1 VQPDEA
7 VAGLVRGCE
16 TKPQEWPCSLSHGS
30 MSKGRLTLPQ
40 PDGDRKRRRL
50 VVRPVLYSITPS
62 NQRYAAA
69 RLCSA

>member
-16 TKPQEWPCSLSHGS
+16 TKPQEWPCSLSRGS

-40 PDGDRKRRRL
+40 PDGNRKRRRL
-50 VVRPVLYSITPS
+50 VVRASGHEKIRVCGQLAPGSRP
-62 NQRYAAA
+62 
-69 RLCSA
+69 